1 MHACVLSRFSRFWLF
16 VTLWTIACQA
26 PLSMGVSRQENW
38 SELSCPPPGDL
49 PNQGSKSDLLHCRQI
64 LYCWATRETLILIL
78 NSMKRGSKLIYST
91 FNKFH
96 LVQNS
101 CPETVMKFKRSR
113 DDGSPWGIWSLVEA
127 SIKVSPFRAE
137 TGYFINE
144 PKAVTINVTKIL
156 WTESFCWIVLFNNW
170 SSCVFQCGQ
179 NIGRSYP

>member
-1 MHACVLSRFSRFWLF
+1 MQACSAASIVSDS
-16 VTLWTIACQA
+16 LWPHGLYIACQA

-38 SELSCPPPGDL
+38 SELPCPPPGDL
-49 PNQGSKSDLLHCRQI
+49 PHQGSKSDLLHCRQI

-78 NSMKRGSKLIYST
+78 NSMNRGSKLIYST
-91 FNKFH
+91 FSKFH
-96 LVQNS
+96 LVENS

-144 PKAVTINVTKIL
+144 PKAVTINLTKIL
-156 WTESFCWIVLFNNW
+156 WIESFCWIILFNNW